1 METGQGQNQQAW
13 NGVWPVGSHLGS
25 VEVPVA
31 NCNEKYYNAQK
42 TTDIKLDDFITY
54 WKDYSEKG
62 HPSDM
67 PSLYLKDWH
76 FPKDFPEANIYQV
89 PQYFASD
96 WLNEYLCG
104 KTSIDDDYRFVYM
117 GPKDVFTSFSWSAN
131 VCGCKRWLLFPPGQ
145 ENNLRDK
152 FGRLAY
158 DATAPELHDSAM
170 FPNYHKLCG
179 HFEII
184 QKAGEVIFVPSGW
197 HHQVWNLEDTI
208 SINHNWV
215 NGCNIKTM
223 WDSLQNNLLAVKKE
237 VEEYRAIDGW
247 EDHCQLMLRATYGMN
262 YEEFYNFL
270 HFIATRRLDFLGNNN
285 PNIMF
290 GEWKIGIN
298 HAIFDL
304 VQLKKVLDLLL
315 CDSNIKFISFF
326 QNLGNQCDN
335 LRNDINSTFLK
346 VTRHT

>member
-1 METGQGQNQQAW
+1 MKMREWRLVRAKTNKL
-13 NGVWPVGSHLGS
+13 GSGTDQLAPSWVDWGLEGS

-76 FPKDFPEANIYQV
+76 FPKDFPEANIYRV

-104 KTSIDDDYRFVYM
+104 KTSINDDYRFVT
-117 GPKDVFTSFSWSAN
+117 PFHADVFTSFSWSAN
-131 VCGCKRWLLFPPGQ
+131 VCGRKRWLLFPPGQ

-158 DATAPELHDSAM
+158 DATAPELHDSTM

-237 VEEYRAIDGW
+237 VEDYSAIDGW

-270 HFIATRRLDFLGNNN
+270 HFIATRRLDYLGNNN

-304 VQLKKVLDLLL
+304 VQLKK
-315 CDSNIKFISFF
+315 C
-326 QNLGNQCDN
+326 NLVK
-335 LRNDINSTFLK
+335 SSK
-346 VTRHT
+346 